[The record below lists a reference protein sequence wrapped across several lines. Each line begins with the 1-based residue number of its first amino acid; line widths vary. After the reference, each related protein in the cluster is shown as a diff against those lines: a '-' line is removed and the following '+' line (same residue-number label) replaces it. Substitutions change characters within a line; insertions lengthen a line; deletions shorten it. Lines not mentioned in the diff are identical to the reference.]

1 MCLTLF
7 LMNSGVNIASMTSG
21 SSYSSHSLLTSAKS
35 PLSGVFSYSYWL
47 REVFHTPTCLRYQ
60 SACATT
66 RLIRLWCAGVIVIE
80 QDADLISI
88 LFYGVYSRRLS
99 NYITYW
105 YKNTIKSSY
114 FPRVI
119 FITIFSAKYRI
130 STRLIIEK
138 PVRRPIVPPTAAR
151 MLTNLAASSLV
162 ILSNV
167 GVSKKILTKL
177 KLLCSW

>member
-1 MCLTLF
+1 M
-7 LMNSGVNIASMTSG
+7 SI
-21 SSYSSHSLLTSAKS
+21 S
-35 PLSGVFSYSYWL
+35 PLWRRGVRIALTVSWLLQRVLCLESFRTSSKGFSYWL

-66 RLIRLWCAGVIVIE
+66 WLIRLWCDGVIVIE
-80 QDADLISI
+80 QDVDLISI
-88 LFYGVYSRRLS
+88 LFDGVYSRRLS

-119 FITIFSAKYRI
+119 FTTIFSAKYRI